1 MEETLEQL
9 QKLCQ
14 KLPSP
19 QADTVKE
26 IKTNNDKYSD
36 QKLKSLLERLVDKQ
50 AKKTKAVTEHERKV
64 AETKKKTN
72 NDNEKQ
78 NDETNLLEQP
88 INLDLSAT
96 GACDH
101 HADHLALSPICATN
115 PTDSDGHRT
124 RTNNLASKSTHRRK
138 QASKSRN
145 ERAEQQAE
153 LERQERQERLAAISK
168 YVKFGSKDATAQAR
182 QQEKEKAKKQSR
194 FSLRRL
200 LGFQDK

>member
-1 MEETLEQL
+1 MEETLERL

-19 QADTVKE
+19 QADTVKK

-50 AKKTKAVTEHERKV
+50 AKKMKAVTEHERKV
-64 AETKKKTN
+64 AETKQKTN
-72 NDNEKQ
+72 DDNEKQ

-101 HADHLALSPICATN
+101 HADHLALSPVCAID
-115 PTDSDGHRT
+115 PTDSDDHRT
-124 RTNNLASKSTHRRK
+124 RTSNLASKSTHRRK

-153 LERQERQERLAAISK
+153 LERQKQQERLAAISK
-168 YVKFGSKDATAQAR
+168 YVKFGSKDATTQAR
-182 QQEKEKAKKQSR
+182 RQEKEKAKKTKSFQSTAFIG
-194 FSLRRL
+194 FSR
-200 LGFQDK
+200 